1 MKRFF
6 LSLIKY
12 ISGGLLFWVV
22 FAGAVVSVYGY

>member
-1 MKRFF
+1 MKRFIF
-6 LSLIKY
+6 SSIKY